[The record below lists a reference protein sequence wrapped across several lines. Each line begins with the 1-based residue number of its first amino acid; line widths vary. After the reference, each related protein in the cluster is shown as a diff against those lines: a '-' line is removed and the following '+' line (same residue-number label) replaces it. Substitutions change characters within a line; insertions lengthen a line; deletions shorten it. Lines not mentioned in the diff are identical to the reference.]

1 MKNGKRALA
10 ELEAKLM
17 RELKK
22 HEDKKHG
29 KKEKAKQ
36 KPAPK
41 VFILC
46 RLSCKH
52 KDPAAF
58 PEIIEARVSTI
69 SELVARIEANKKARK
84 KGYRDG
90 DCIVLEIRKE
100 GSK

>member
-10 ELEAKLM
+10 ELEAKLK

-22 HEDKKHG
+22 HEEKKHG
-29 KKEKAKQ
+29 KKKVKQ

-41 VFILC
+41 VCIVY

-58 PEIIEARVSTI
+58 PEIVEASVNTI
-69 SELVARIEANKKARK
+69 SELVARLEALKEARK
-84 KGYRDG
+84 KGYRDS
-90 DCIVLEIRKE
+90 DCIVLEIIKE
-100 GSK
+100 GS